1 MVTHSIR
8 TKLIGIVAVTVSI
21 WGMLLSNSVAKPIT
35 FEFNGNITFVSP
47 ALSAQF
53 NTSQDFSLTYTF
65 ESTTP
70 NNGFNTFFDPV
81 TAMTYTIGSYVGGLG
96 EPGGGMAVLV
106 ALRGLRRL
114 DPQDR

>member
-1 MVTHSIR
+1 
-8 TKLIGIVAVTVSI
+8 
-21 WGMLLSNSVAKPIT
+21 
-35 FEFNGNITFVSP
+35 
-47 ALSAQF
+47 QF

-96 EPGGGMAVLV
+96 EPGGGGEAQSFITLNPSLSRYDFGARASGPTLPPSPPASGPIVPFDVQFFIQNFDIHLFSSTLVLPET
-106 ALRGLRRL
+106 LNFS
-114 DPQDR
+114 